1 MIQRSLNPIQDEKR
15 LGLRSEGEH
24 RWSDGIVQRLDPQA
38 IARQQQGLR
47 PAIPYGEGKHA
58 VQSLDTTFT
67 QILIQM
73 DDHFRIAP
81 GLKRMAIRQQFLSD
95 LLKVID
101 LSIKCDPYALI
112 FVAERL
118 MAGRPI
124 DNA

>member
-1 MIQRSLNPIQDEKR
+1 MIQRSLNLIQDEKR

-24 RWSDGIVQRLDPQA
+24 RRSGGIVQRLDPQA

-73 DDHFRIAP
+73 DDHFRVAP
-81 GLKRMAIRQQFLSD
+81 RPKRMAIRQELLPD
-95 LLKVID
+95 LLEVIN
-101 LSIKCDPYALI
+101 LSIKRDP
-112 FVAERL
+112 
-118 MAGRPI
+118 
-124 DNA
+124 